1 MEQQSRKQ
9 KKAVA
14 IRVKGVTK
22 EYVTGEFGGT
32 TLQRELQSWWAKKR
46 GREDPNVPIGME
58 GRIGKRFNALEDIDL
73 TVYEG
78 ETLGI
83 IGRNGAGKSTLL
95 KLMCRITAPTKGR
108 LDLYGRIA
116 SMLEVGTGFHGEMTG
131 RENVYLNGMILGMT
145 RKEIDERMDDI
156 IEFSEIGD
164 FIDTPIKRYSSG
176 MVIKLGFS
184 VAAHLASEIMIM
196 DEVLAVGDL
205 AFQQKCIQ
213 KMQEEAAKNGRTILY
228 VSHNLRT
235 IRQLCSRCIVMDH
248 GRILFDGDVEKAI
261 AVYMRREQEELLSL
275 DFLGKGHP
283 EWLPDPS
290 IQLIRAAYVGRESNV
305 FEQGEKLRFTMRWEI
320 LHPVRSA
327 GLRVELWTMDDIP
340 QGTYI
345 VEHFLSGEPGE
356 VQEAQ
361 IDLDI
366 DSIGPGVYRMVYSF
380 YITDEWG
387 ENYNLENQHGL
398 CFEKK
403 AIAFDGKWDPRNWG
417 YFRLPGI
424 RLEMKKTG
432 EDGAAS
438 GIG

>member
-164 FIDTPIKRYSSG
+164 FIDTPIKR
-176 MVIKLGFS
+176 
-184 VAAHLASEIMIM
+184 
-196 DEVLAVGDL
+196 
-205 AFQQKCIQ
+205 
-213 KMQEEAAKNGRTILY
+213 
-228 VSHNLRT
+228 
-235 IRQLCSRCIVMDH
+235 
-248 GRILFDGDVEKAI
+248 
-261 AVYMRREQEELLSL
+261 
-275 DFLGKGHP
+275 
-283 EWLPDPS
+283 
-290 IQLIRAAYVGRESNV
+290 
-305 FEQGEKLRFTMRWEI
+305 
-320 LHPVRSA
+320 
-327 GLRVELWTMDDIP
+327 
-340 QGTYI
+340 
-345 VEHFLSGEPGE
+345 
-356 VQEAQ
+356 
-361 IDLDI
+361 
-366 DSIGPGVYRMVYSF
+366 
-380 YITDEWG
+380 
-387 ENYNLENQHGL
+387 
-398 CFEKK
+398 
-403 AIAFDGKWDPRNWG
+403 
-417 YFRLPGI
+417 
-424 RLEMKKTG
+424 
-432 EDGAAS
+432 
-438 GIG
+438 